1 MLNPPY
7 ILTNRIQDA
16 IQDYLQNRYPQQMV
30 MVVAL
35 QRVRIQELEQFLQEL
50 TAISSYP
57 NSTMHQNYLITPVHD
72 TKDIRSV
79 ISFMEQSTSR
89 VPMFLYDESQQL
101 LFTNI
106 KRS

>member
-7 ILTNRIQDA
+7 ILTNRIQDT
-16 IQDYLQNRYPQQMV
+16 IQDYLKTRYPQQMV

-35 QRVRIQELEQFLQEL
+35 QHVRIQELEQFLQEL
-50 TAISSYP
+50 TSISAYP
-57 NSTMHQNYLITPVHD
+57 NSTIHQNYLITPVHD
-72 TKDIRSV
+72 TQNIRPV
-79 ISFMEQSTSR
+79 IAFIEQSTSR